1 MTYSFYLAVAIG
13 ILVSAI
19 GIALVIFG
27 IKIFFKKEVP
37 IAFWRNQK
45 LIQPEGLI
53 APTLTGWKKNTYGI
67 GLVILGFLLQLLV

>member
-1 MTYSFYLAVAIG
+1 MTYSFYLAIVIG

-27 IKIFFKKEVP
+27 IRTFFKKEVP

-45 LIQPEGLI
+45 LTQPERSI
-53 APTLTGWKKNTYGI
+53 VPTLRGWRKNVFGI
-67 GLVILGFLLQLLV
+67 ELIILGFLLQLLV